1 LGKSIKELNPISP
14 FVKAKESHPFDE
26 DSEYLPSIE
35 RAKADANKLM
45 ERRAKERKEK
55 ILQHKQSKGYQ
66 MWESIKRVLLEKV
79 IPFVAKFLVRW
90 LLKIAGSIFGYLGI
104 SEGKLEE
111 IIIAAL
117 CWIVGIIWSLVVD
130 KKSLKTPT

>member
-35 RAKADANKLM
+35 RAKADANELM

-55 ILQHKQSKGYQ
+55 IINYKLSKGYEI
-66 MWESIKRVLLEKV
+66 ME
-79 IPFVAKFLVRW
+79 
-90 LLKIAGSIFGYLGI
+90 LLKKIKEILIKVKDIATTIFGLIG
-104 SEGKLEE
+104 
-111 IIIAAL
+111 A
-117 CWIVGIIWSLVVD
+117 LVVFLQEYYATNGSPKWYQVVLAAVIFIIGWFTG
-130 KKSLKTPT
+130 KKPKSDN